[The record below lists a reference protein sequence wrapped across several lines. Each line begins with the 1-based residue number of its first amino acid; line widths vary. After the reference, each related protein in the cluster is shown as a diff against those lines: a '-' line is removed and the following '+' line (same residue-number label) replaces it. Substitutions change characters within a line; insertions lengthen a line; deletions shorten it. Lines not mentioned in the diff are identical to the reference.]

1 MDAIVRA
8 IDVGYGNTKYV
19 TQAEGGSIRCA
30 HFASVAPA
38 TAGQPGA
45 ALGDKRRTLGIAIG
59 DLTYEVGPDAHLAAE
74 VYQTRQM
81 HDGYCE
87 TPEYLAL
94 TRGALGFMKLERI
107 DLLVLGL
114 PVDDPAL
121 YDHLVQFKVRR
132 RAEGLRSL
140 AHNGVLT
147 RNNGQLAAKPVAVHG
162 TQCAVT
168 VLAAAVAG
176 TTQDAGVS
184 HAAMDMFADSL
195 AEPLLSATDPAGPVL
210 PILPSWGCAIGS
222 LLPGEGWGARRKGA
236 SRGAGSTDPHAH
248 REDVW
253 VKPAWR

>member
-30 HFASVAPA
+30 HFASAAPA

-74 VYQTRQM
+74 LYQTRQM

-114 PVDDPAL
+114 SVATYKTRRASLERRMKGVHPLDKGRGVFVERVKVVAQPQGAL
-121 YDHLVQFKVRR
+121 MLFGVQSNRIDQINHERNLVIEVAYRGVRR
-132 RAEGLRSL
+132 
-140 AHNGVLT
+140 
-147 RNNGQLAAKPVAVHG
+147 
-162 TQCAVT
+162 
-168 VLAAAVAG
+168 
-176 TTQDAGVS
+176 QDAGVACTLGAS
-184 HAAMDMFADSL
+184 RLGD
-195 AEPLLSATDPAGPVL
+195 
-210 PILPSWGCAIGS
+210 AIGS
-222 LLPGEGWGARRKGA
+222 RVF
-236 SRGAGSTDPHAH
+236 SRCAGT
-248 REDVW
+248 
-253 VKPAWR
+253 

>member
-30 HFASVAPA
+30 HFASAAPA

-94 TRGALGFMKLERI
+94 TRGALGFMKIERI

-114 PVDDPAL
+114 PVAT
-121 YDHLVQFKVRR
+121 YKTR
-132 RAEGLRSL
+132 RASLERRMKGLHALDKGR
-140 AHNGVLT
+140 GVLVERVKVVAQPQGALMLFGVQSNRIDQINHE
-147 RNNGQLAAKPVAVHG
+147 RNLVI
-162 TQCAVT
+162 
-168 VLAAAVAG
+168 
-176 TTQDAGVS
+176 DAGARIEECDAKTQALLAPLGRQDWGMRSVREYS
-184 HAAMDMFADSL
+184 PAALEHGAAQRQL
-195 AEPLLSATDPAGPVL
+195 TYRSA
-210 PILPSWGCAIGS
+210 
-222 LLPGEGWGARRKGA
+222 
-236 SRGAGSTDPHAH
+236 
-248 REDVW
+248 
-253 VKPAWR
+253 